1 MKNILFN
8 INDSVFK
15 LVNKNKLIVC
25 NYLNIKDI
33 SQEKIVLEK
42 YLIEGNGLVVKKM
55 DQYEIEIIG
64 VIESIKTL

>member
-8 INDSVFK
+8 INDSFFK